1 MVLKDISKKLARFQ
15 FPLHSEIQHHKV
27 VPHLHS
33 PDKNVAFLQ
42 IEDPPQLL
50 SLFAQCLK
58 ITKNVSFY
66 KLASEASYAICRPN
80 KLG

>member
-50 SLFAQCLK
+50 SLVAQCLK
-58 ITKNVSFY
+58 ITKNVAFY
-66 KLASEASYAICRPN
+66 KKINIIRSQSCRN
-80 KLG
+80 ETF

>member
-33 PDKNVAFLQ
+33 PDKNAAFLQ

-50 SLFAQCLK
+50 SLVAQCLK
-58 ITKNVSFY
+58 ITKKCLILQENKHYSLA
-66 KLASEASYAICRPN
+66 KL
-80 KLG
+80 